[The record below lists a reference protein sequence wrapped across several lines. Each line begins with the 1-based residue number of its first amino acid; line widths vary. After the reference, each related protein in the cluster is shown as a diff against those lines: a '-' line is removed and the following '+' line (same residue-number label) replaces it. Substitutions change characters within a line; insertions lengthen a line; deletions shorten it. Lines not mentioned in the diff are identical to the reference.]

1 MVRPE
6 HLTEARI
13 IIGSSVARLA
23 CERRTEED
31 LAALKAN
38 VDESEAAVASDD
50 IPRRVR
56 ANLEF
61 HRILARAARNPVLMI
76 VTDAVVNVMEQ
87 VIVLIGPAPNSLVM
101 PSRRRL
107 LEAIEKRDAATA
119 MQEMEENLWQLRRF
133 YLRDDAGDAGAR

>member
-1 MVRPE
+1 M
-6 HLTEARI
+6 
-13 IIGSSVARLA
+13 
-23 CERRTEED
+23 
-31 LAALKAN
+31 AA
-38 VDESEAAVASDD
+38 DD

-76 VTDAVVNVMEQ
+76 VTDAVVNVMGQ